1 MPTLVYYTTALREV
15 TALKELDVRPILE
28 EGGEPF
34 DDIMAFVDALEP
46 GEPCRIWATFK
57 PEPLFGIMA
66 SKGYRAEAKE
76 MADGSWA
83 VDFVP
88 ED

>member
-1 MPTLVYYTTALREV
+1 M
-15 TALKELDVRPILE
+15 RPILQD
-28 EGGEPF
+28 GGEPF
-34 DDIMAFVDALEP
+34 DDIMEFVDSLKP
-46 GEPCRIWATFK
+46 GEPFRIWATFR

-66 SKGYRAEAKE
+66 SKGYRGEARE
-76 MADGSWA
+76 MGEDSWA